1 MQVSQRQFEAII
13 GLSPRNPVE
22 RLDLV
27 ASQRALLEAAR
38 LARRGRYAQ
47 AAVLIDTLPRDGPL
61 GPATLDLRAKVFAQQ
76 GRFLEAEFCW
86 MEALRQSPG
95 NPGYRRALE
104 CLTRSRSPRGPMR
117 WLLPLVVAALLVTV
131 LGVIAKSRIQDVLAS
146 QVAADTK
153 HHQAVQDLSAQ
164 QKVLAGDLKA
174 LGMTLQEGQQDQ
186 KQAVKDLRASV
197 DDLCGVLDATVQ
209 SLAEGRTNDTRA
221 TAAALAETTKAIDKV
236 RSELAQTV
244 RDTTSSQKA
253 ATDELAKVMGDLRT
267 RLGGQLDDLTKKVE
281 GLAEQVAMM
290 ESHGQKF
297 SRPPATAPALKLAPK
312 TQPQ

>member
-1 MQVSQRQFEAII
+1 
-13 GLSPRNPVE
+13 
-22 RLDLV
+22 
-27 ASQRALLEAAR
+27 
-38 LARRGRYAQ
+38 
-47 AAVLIDTLPRDGPL
+47 
-61 GPATLDLRAKVFAQQ
+61 
-76 GRFLEAEFCW
+76 
-86 MEALRQSPG
+86 
-95 NPGYRRALE
+95 
-104 CLTRSRSPRGPMR
+104 MR